1 LLEKLVEMVGVE
13 PTSENTSPLLS
24 TSVSAGLI
32 SFRKASG
39 SAALLNQS
47 LNLFQDRNSFP
58 KQIPAFMNVS
68 LGPAGEPE
76 GTCSYIE
83 LR

>member
-1 LLEKLVEMVGVE
+1 MQKLVEMVGVE

-24 TSVSAGLI
+24 TSVSAGMI
-32 SFRKASG
+32 SFKKASG
-39 SAALLNQS
+39 SAALLNQF
-47 LNLFQDRNSFP
+47 LKLFQGRNSSL

-76 GTCSYIE
+76 GTCSCIE

>member
-1 LLEKLVEMVGVE
+1 
-13 PTSENTSPLLS
+13 
-24 TSVSAGLI
+24 
-32 SFRKASG
+32 
-39 SAALLNQS
+39 
-47 LNLFQDRNSFP
+47 LFQDRNSFP

-68 LGPAGEPE
+68 LRPAGEPE